1 MTDSTAITGSNEGA
15 GEAGTDEFM
24 QAFPQTEL
32 LSSLFFDATCD
43 AAIIINSAGL
53 IVHLNTQT
61 EKLFGYRR
69 DELLNQPVELL
80 LPEEMRTRHAGYRRR
95 YFENPQPRP
104 MGSNFVAVG
113 RRKDGSEVPIEIA
126 LSPLP
131 AAGGLYVASVVR
143 DISRQQQLE
152 NKLRQ
157 HARDLEDADR
167 HKDEFLTTLAHE
179 LHSPLAAVTYSAE
192 LLRRPDLAA
201 ADREKAARIVMD
213 EAAYIRRLIDDLGEL
228 SLMRRGEFLVRNVPT
243 DIGKIA
249 RFAVETVRPLFEQRQ
264 HVLEVALTPA
274 PTRVNGDAA
283 RLTQILTNLLNNAA
297 RYTPNRGRIRL
308 SIEQQDAATV
318 LIMVKDNGI
327 GMPTDM
333 LTRVFDLFTR
343 LDAARDKYRGG
354 LGIGLAYVRRLT
366 ELQGGSVQAF
376 SDGEG
381 CGSEFVVRLPLARRA
396 NAAVSPRPPAAHRMA
411 AEPTAIPAV
420 QPATAS
426 GAQPPGC

>member
-1 MTDSTAITGSNEGA
+1 MTDSTGFTGSKEGA
-15 GEAGTDEFM
+15 DEAGSDEFM
-24 QAFPQTEL
+24 QAFRQTEL
-32 LSSLFFDATCD
+32 LSSLFFDAACD
-43 AAIIINSAGL
+43 AAIIINSAGV

-80 LPEEMRTRHAGYRRR
+80 LPAEMRTRYAGYRRR
-95 YFENPQPRP
+95 YFENPQPRS
-104 MGSNFVAVG
+104 MGSKFVAVG
-113 RRKDGSEVPIEIA
+113 RRKNGSEVPIDIA

-131 AAGGLYVASVVR
+131 TAGGLYVASVVR

-152 NKLRQ
+152 SKLRQ
-157 HARDLEDADR
+157 HARALEDADR

-179 LHSPLAAVTYSAE
+179 LHSPLAAVAYSAE

-213 EAAYIRRLIDDLGEL
+213 QAAYIRRLIDDLGEL

-297 RYTPNRGRIRL
+297 RYTPKRGRIRL
-308 SIEQQDAATV
+308 SIEQQDATTV
-318 LIMVKDNGI
+318 VIKVKDNGI
-327 GMPTDM
+327 GIPTDM
-333 LTRVFDLFTR
+333 LTRIFDLFTR

-366 ELQGGSVQAF
+366 EIQGGSVQAF

-381 CGSEFVVRLPLARRA
+381 CGSEFVVRLPVARRA
-396 NAAVSPRPPAAHRMA
+396 NAAVSPRPPTAHRMA
-411 AEPTAIPAV
+411 PDPTAIPAV
-420 QPATAS
+420 QPGTVG
-426 GAQPPGC
+426 GAPPG